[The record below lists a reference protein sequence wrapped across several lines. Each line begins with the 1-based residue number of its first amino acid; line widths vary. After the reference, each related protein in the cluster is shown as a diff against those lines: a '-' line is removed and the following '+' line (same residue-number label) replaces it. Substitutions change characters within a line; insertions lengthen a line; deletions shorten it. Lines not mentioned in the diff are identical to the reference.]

1 MKKLLFSGCFLK
13 MSPLEVKTHVGCSG
27 HLLLRLP
34 HNFEHP
40 FPIVL
45 VVFPHYKFHILK
57 EGRSPGH
64 FLAVGFQTC
73 GFDYTHQLHL
83 CASRSLGLE
92 LDYLEGGRAGGVP
105 LTGAGWGEAAQRS
118 VGIQSGSRGRARSEW
133 LQPPG
138 SVRSSDSLARQL
150 FALVLGHHSWKRS
163 AFPSLESVD
172 SVITSP
178 FSSNWSLRLLCSAS
192 LLNPVSLRPYGL

>member
-27 HLLLRLP
+27 QLLFRLP
-34 HNFEHP
+34 HIFEHP

-45 VVFPHYKFHILK
+45 VVSPHYKFHILK

-73 GFDYTHQLHL
+73 GFDYTRQLHL

-92 LDYLEGGRAGGVP
+92 LDYLEGGSA
-105 LTGAGWGEAAQRS
+105 EAAQRS
-118 VGIQSGSRGRARSEW
+118 VRIQSGGRGRTRSE
-133 LQPPG
+133 
-138 SVRSSDSLARQL
+138 
-150 FALVLGHHSWKRS
+150 
-163 AFPSLESVD
+163 
-172 SVITSP
+172 
-178 FSSNWSLRLLCSAS
+178 
-192 LLNPVSLRPYGL
+192 